1 MPFTLAH
8 PAAVLPLRR
17 YAALPALVAGALAPD
32 VPYYLPWP
40 GGVPRTHTPVGL
52 LGWDLLFGL
61 ALLAV
66 LRVVAAPLLALSPV
80 GWRRRITLPRWKI
93 RSVGGAVA
101 VVLAVWLG
109 AATHLVWDAFTQTG
123 GPAVQR
129 WVWLRVA
136 VIDPHRLYNVLGYVS
151 SAGGILVL
159 GIALLH
165 WYRRTPPAA
174 AVVRTMPS
182 PGRPLIVAALVA
194 ATAAGA
200 AIALT
205 DPVIHVSGYDLMR
218 RALIGGVRG
227 CALGVLAYAL
237 GWWLVVGGEP
247 HQARSPRT
255 GP

>member
-17 YAALPALVAGALAPD
+17 YAAVPALVAGALAPD

-40 GGVPRTHTPVGL
+40 GDIPRTHTPVGL
-52 LGWDLLFGL
+52 LGWDLFFGL

-66 LRVVAAPLLALSPV
+66 LRVVAVPLLALSPL

-129 WVWLRVA
+129 WEWLRVA
-136 VIDPHRLYNVLGYVS
+136 VAEPHRLYNVLGYLS
-151 SAGGILVL
+151 SVGGMVVL
-159 GIALLH
+159 SLAAVR
-165 WYRRTPPAA
+165 WYRRTPPGRA
-174 AVVRTMPS
+174 AVRGVPPRAV
-182 PGRPLIVAALVA
+182 PLIVSALAA

-200 AIALT
+200 GFALM
-205 DPVIHVSGYDLMR
+205 DPVARVSDYDLVR
-218 RALIGGVRG
+218 LALLGGVRG

-237 GWWLVVGGEP
+237 GWWLVVSGRP
-247 HQARSPRT
+247 DQARSPRT